1 MVPPKAKVPTGLH
14 MLHII
19 VCLLSMGFVF
29 PNALMENEE
38 FKKHPDLVTS
48 KKK

>member
-1 MVPPKAKVPTGLH
+1 MASPTAKVAPGLH
-14 MLHII
+14 ILHII
-19 VCLLSMGFVF
+19 ICLCTMGFVF

-38 FKKHPDLVTS
+38 VKKHPDLAT